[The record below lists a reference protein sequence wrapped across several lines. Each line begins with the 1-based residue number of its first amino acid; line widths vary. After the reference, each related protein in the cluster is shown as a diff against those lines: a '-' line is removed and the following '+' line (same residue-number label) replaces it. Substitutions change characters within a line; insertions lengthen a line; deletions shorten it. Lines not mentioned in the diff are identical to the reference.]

1 VSAPRL
7 HRYEGRL
14 VWTGAARGPIKTYA
28 SYSREYEVA
37 FPGKPVLRGSADPA
51 FRGDASLHNPEELLV
66 AALSSCHCLSYLA
79 LAALAGIVVTA
90 YEDAATGTME
100 ETRGAGRFTDVLLRP
115 TVTIASGA
123 PADVEKARALHEGA
137 HATCFIA
144 ASVNFPV
151 RCEPS
156 VVVAPS
162 SSS

>member
-1 VSAPRL
+1 VTAAPRA

-14 VWTGAARGPIKTYA
+14 VWTGAARGPTRTYA

-37 FPGKPVLRGSADPA
+37 FEGKPVLRGSADPA

-79 LAALAGIVVTA
+79 LAALGGIVVTA

-100 ETRGAGRFTDVLLRP
+100 ETRGAGRFKEVVLHPR
-115 TVTIASGA
+115 VTIASGD
-123 PADVEKARALHEGA
+123 PDKARALHEEA

-151 RCEPS
+151 RCEPEI
-156 VVVAPS
+156 VVSPS
-162 SSS
+162 ASRT